1 MISIYKGEPSLNIAL
16 ILSRL
21 LPHISIAIFISRK
34 TYDVSVTDIIG
45 HFVPDNDEIASVS
58 GSHWGAEIQFQNGS
72 IVKILVPNESS
83 RGNRLNVVFIEDCY
97 SDNTELINT
106 RTGENQSMSIFCVY
120 DARSCDFLNKC
131 PGFVLLTKNVHSVI
145 FVHRIVVNPDLVF
158 R

>member
-106 RTGENQSMSIFCVY
+106 IIKPMIRNY
-120 DARSCDFLNKC
+120 DGLLNKE
-131 PGFVLLTKNVHSVI
+131 
-145 FVHRIVVNPDLVF
+145 
-158 R
+158 